1 MNKINIT
8 YEELT
13 LPKLYERFSSD
24 IFKYSFSILKHY
36 EEAQDAVQE
45 VFVKFA
51 ESEHSFKKECSQKTW
66 LLIIARS
73 YCYNKI
79 KSKSF
84 NCERIE
90 DNTFT
95 PSYTI
100 DYETKMTIR
109 DALLQ
114 LSEEHNEL
122 IYLKDYSGYS
132 YKEISEI
139 TKLSVEN
146 VKIKLFRARM
156 QLKKYLTDEL

>member
-1 MNKINIT
+1 MNEINIT
-8 YEELT
+8 YDELS
-13 LPKLYERFSSD
+13 LPKLYEKFSSD
-24 IFKYSFSILKHY
+24 VFKYSFSILKHY

-45 VFVKFA
+45 VFVKYA
-51 ESEHSFKKECSQKTW
+51 ESEHSFKKECSSKTW

-79 KSKSF
+79 KSKNF
-84 NCERIE
+84 NNERI
-90 DNTFT
+90 DDSFVQG
-95 PSYTI
+95 YTI
-100 DYETKMTIR
+100 DFETKIDIK

-122 IYLKDYSGYS
+122 IHLKDYSGYS

-146 VKIKLFRARM
+146 VKIKLFRARQ
-156 QLKKYLTDEL
+156 QLKKYLKDE